1 MEEEVCEQEEVEEC
15 DEEGTVCDTVQVIT
29 VMMIMMMMMMMMM
42 FLMMMI
48 DGGVLH
54 QVRGGVRDRVQ
65 GEVLH

>member
-1 MEEEVCEQEEVEEC
+1 MCEQEEVEEC

-29 VMMIMMMMMMMMM
+29 VMMIMMMMMV
-42 FLMMMI
+42 MI

-54 QVRGGVRDRVQ
+54 QVRGGVRDCVQ